1 MWGYS
6 SPKRTTFG
14 AISDCLEAEIVTKMA
29 QMAKMVIINGPLVT
43 NGLNKW
49 CHHSGRTKSH
59 MWGYFSPKRTT
70 FGAISDCLEAE
81 IVTKIAQIAN
91 MVILNGPLVTDGLNK
106 WSHHSDR

>member
-1 MWGYS
+1 MAKMVIINGPLVTNGLKKWCYHSGRTKSYMWGYS

-43 NGLNKW
+43 NGLNIW

-59 MWGYFSPKRTT
+59 MWG
-70 FGAISDCLEAE
+70 
-81 IVTKIAQIAN
+81 
-91 MVILNGPLVTDGLNK
+91 
-106 WSHHSDR
+106 